1 MKPLRI
7 LHVDPERG
15 WGGGEEQVLGLVRFL
30 NAAGHVVTVAA
41 DPGGRLWPAAAAV
54 GVSLEPL
61 VVRHGF
67 DARAAGRLRRL
78 AREADIVHLHTARA
92 HALAP
97 WLARRGASRVVTRRM
112 DYRPRP
118 RAYARLL
125 YNRCVDRVVAISG
138 AIRDVLIAT
147 GVRAE
152 RISVI
157 YSGVDV
163 SRFVVGEDVRA
174 AMRAEW
180 HAPPDE
186 LVVLAVGGL
195 VERKGHGVLVAAAA
209 RMRMRAAGLRL
220 RFVIIGEGPLRGSL
234 ERAVS
239 DARLEEVVHF
249 AGRRTDIPRLLAG
262 ADVVA
267 LPSLHE
273 GLGVA
278 ALEGMAAG
286 RPVVASRVGG
296 LAEAVLDGETG
307 WLVPPG
313 DAQALAERLTLVL
326 SDVEGR
332 RRMGGRAREWVAE
345 RYTMTRMATENERV
359 YRMLR
364 GNGSSD
370 RTMGAEE

>member
-1 MKPLRI
+1 
-7 LHVDPERG
+7 
-15 WGGGEEQVLGLVRFL
+15 
-30 NAAGHVVTVAA
+30 
-41 DPGGRLWPAAAAV
+41 
-54 GVSLEPL
+54 
-61 VVRHGF
+61 
-67 DARAAGRLRRL
+67 
-78 AREADIVHLHTARA
+78 
-92 HALAP
+92 
-97 WLARRGASRVVTRRM
+97 
-112 DYRPRP
+112 
-118 RAYARLL
+118 
-125 YNRCVDRVVAISG
+125 
-138 AIRDVLIAT
+138 
-147 GVRAE
+147 
-152 RISVI
+152 
-157 YSGVDV
+157 
-163 SRFVVGEDVRA
+163 
-174 AMRAEW
+174 
-180 HAPPDE
+180 
-186 LVVLAVGGL
+186 
-195 VERKGHGVLVAAAA
+195 
-209 RMRMRAAGLRL
+209 MRMRAAGLRL